1 MIFSTALVSS
11 LVSFT
16 IAFLKEPHGRWDAW
30 LIWNM
35 HARFLFRGGDH
46 WREAFASGLDWSHW
60 DYPLLLPLSIARG
73 WTYTG
78 GEGIH
83 LPAVMGFLFTFLLL
97 GLLLTSL
104 SLLRGRIQ
112 GFLGA
117 MVLMG
122 TPFFIY
128 MGTSQFADIPLA
140 FFILTTLVMLFY
152 QAGAPENRPGAVIL
166 AGLAAG
172 LCAWTKNEGLLFF
185 VIVTGSLLGTTA
197 YSKGWGS
204 SLRRTAWFL
213 AGALP
218 ILMIVVY
225 FKTALAPTNDL
236 VAGFSISALSE
247 KLFDLSRYDRI
258 AKAFFIT
265 GISFTQGL
273 YDMRTGMHLN
283 PGPVNVLLLAALSPD
298 HGDTHRSAG

>member
-1 MIFSTALVSS
+1 
-11 LVSFT
+11 
-16 IAFLKEPHGRWDAW
+16 
-30 LIWNM
+30 M
-35 HARFLFRGGDH
+35 HARFLFLGGDD

-112 GFLGA
+112 GYLGA

-140 FFILTTLVMLFY
+140 FFILTTLVMLFF
-152 QAGAPENRPGAVIL
+152 QAGSPENRPGA
-166 AGLAAG
+166 AHPRRARRG
-172 LCAWTKNEGLLFF
+172 
-185 VIVTGSLLGTTA
+185 IVRLD
-197 YSKGWGS
+197 K
-204 SLRRTAWFL
+204 
-213 AGALP
+213 
-218 ILMIVVY
+218 
-225 FKTALAPTNDL
+225 K
-236 VAGFSISALSE
+236 
-247 KLFDLSRYDRI
+247 
-258 AKAFFIT
+258 
-265 GISFTQGL
+265 
-273 YDMRTGMHLN
+273 
-283 PGPVNVLLLAALSPD
+283 
-298 HGDTHRSAG
+298 